1 MLKGALSEDLLIQS
15 FQKMG
20 YVRRDAHR
28 LMVAALPPAR
38 QLVQVA
44 LGQGRLWTLPGGGAV
59 CMGPRVAGRLLS
71 P

>member
-1 MLKGALSEDLLIQS
+1 MGAGLPANQPPLQTFSGGYVHVLKRAHSPEDLLIQS

-28 LMVAALPPAR
+28 LMVAALPPPTSWCRWPWA
-38 QLVQVA
+38 A
-44 LGQGRLWTLPGGGAV
+44 
-59 CMGPRVAGRLLS
+59 S